1 MTTVEINLK
10 EGFLNNVLG
19 NKEIQRTIANFDS
32 GLSLLQPQVDSLL
45 KEIYAKNCYLWP
57 TDLEE
62 QLQAFVDTDPY
73 PSTIEDE
80 FRKYQCILDELE
92 NAEKVIQI
100 NCIAIGL
107 NEVYEEFLE
116 HAQRWKRRLGEMLAE
131 IYKDIFD
138 ELNDFI
144 QDTECVLRRELKD
157 EDDFTAAIECLL
169 HVYQNSE
176 R

>member
-1 MTTVEINLK
+1 M
-10 EGFLNNVLG
+10 LG
-19 NKEIQRTIANFDS
+19 NKEIQRNIANFDS

-45 KEIYAKNCYLWP
+45 KEIYVKNCYLWP
-57 TDLEE
+57 DDLEN

-116 HAQRWKRRLGEMLAE
+116 HARKWKRRLAEMLAE

-169 HVYQNSE
+169 NVYKNSE